1 MKKTKNLLVGLAIMI
16 SFFVF
21 TKITKAE
28 DLTLQ
33 GVKVVCKPESLE
45 IDDNKISRCY
55 LIARASGSA
64 YALKTLV
71 ELTDLDLVS
80 YDGSGEKNSHS
91 TGISDLDS
99 RVGIEAVIPGSTFDK
114 TATGMENVS
123 CTDETNFCVL
133 FYTKDKGTGIISSD
147 LSSGDIELEQ
157 DNYTILA
164 YYDVALADTAESGT
178 CGKICVFPFIYQT
191 KNTSENDIIR
201 ADDSCYEITIE
212 GDIPDNPES
221 GAFVSYIVLA
231 IGALIAV
238 LAVALANKN
247 NKFYKI

>member
-1 MKKTKNLLVGLAIMI
+1 MKKIKNLIIGLIIMT

-21 TKITKAE
+21 AKITKAE
-28 DLTLQ
+28 DLVLQ

-45 IDDNKISRCY
+45 IGENKTSRCY
-55 LIARASGSA
+55 LIARASGNA

-80 YDGSGEKNSHS
+80 YDGSGSLNNNS
-91 TGISDLDS
+91 TGVSELDS

-123 CTDETNFCVL
+123 CTDETSFCVL
-133 FYTKDKGTGIISSD
+133 FYTKDNGTGVISSD
-147 LSSGDIELEQ
+147 LSSGGIELEQ
-157 DNYTILA
+157 DNYTIIA
-164 YYDVALADTAESGT
+164 YYDVALADTAESNT

-191 KNTSENDIIR
+191 KETNENDSIR
-201 ADDSCYEITIE
+201 ADDSCYEITIN

-221 GAFVSYIVLA
+221 GAFISYIVLA